1 MSLEKYEEVLK
12 FAAELGVKTIELCG
26 GEPLISPYFR
36 DMVTLAK
43 EYKFDLILRTNG
55 LLLDK
60 YIDIADEFKWIGIS
74 LDGLSEMNAIM
85 RPALKKTMTAKQ
97 QFERVIN
104 NIFILEKKDVQILLA
119 SVASR
124 INYMD
129 LINLNNYLITVR
141 WSLI

>member
-104 NIFILEKKDVQILLA
+104 NI
-119 SVASR
+119 
-124 INYMD
+124 INSFYNS
-129 LINLNNYLITVR
+129 LSCCKSYLIKR
-141 WSLI
+141 ANY